1 MQKLLIAQIIFCVF
15 LFTSCSEDNR
25 KLVSERSLPNGEPI
39 VGTPIIPE
47 EANSS
52 TAEKLLSHSDSN
64 KTPTN
69 ESKISNEQIIEEGL
83 VVNGVPM
90 PNDLNETTD
99 IIPNRLPPLEENS
112 EYKLIPFRDL
122 TGFVYEVEWESDGQD
137 FDFSAYC
144 QRVPKKVREKNG
156 ISVAVEGFM
165 IPTVVDE
172 NNLVKEFL
180 LLPDQMSCCF
190 GKTPEANG
198 WIVVNAPKGVDVI
211 MDEVIR
217 ATGLFTVEERWDEEF
232 FVGLYHMT
240 CEEILGPSL

>member
-25 KLVSERSLPNGEPI
+25 KLVSERSLPDGEPI

-47 EANSS
+47 EVNSS

-64 KTPTN
+64 KTLTI

-112 EYKLIPFRDL
+112 KYKLIPFRDL

-198 WIVVNAPKGVDVI
+198 WIVVTAPKGVDVI

-217 ATGLFTVEERWDEEF
+217 ATGLLNVEERWDEEF